1 MAEDILPFFGGIKDE
16 MKGII
21 KVVGVGGGGCNAVDN
36 MYEEGVQGVT
46 YAVCNTDS
54 QSLLG
59 SSVPVKL
66 QLGAGLGAGADPTV
80 GRTEAENTID
90 SIRSILND
98 GTKMVFVTA
107 GMGGGT
113 GTGAAPVVAG
123 VAKEL
128 GILTV
133 GVVTIPFYFE
143 KKRKIIK
150 ALKGVDELRKN
161 VDALLIINNERLC
174 DVYADSDLSIKDA
187 FKRADNI
194 LKDAVKG
201 IAELITVHSN
211 GSINLDFRDV
221 ETTMKDGGGAIM
233 AMGRGAGEHRV
244 EKAIIDALDS
254 PLLYGNDIG
263 KAQRILFNI
272 YASDEHPIFV
282 REMQEI
288 DDFFDQLDPN
298 IDVIWGTSTDNS
310 LGEDAKVTILA
321 TGLED
326 ELRKEVTQD
335 VHQGEDDFYEDLI
348 HILYKPVKK
357 RETDTV
363 QSSEFR
369 VQSSEFRVQ
378 RSECRVQSSEC
389 RGQSS
394 EFRVQRSELGASRSS
409 LQAECG
415 TQSEVGGQSCSKDE
429 RQEPPFVVNVGG
441 EEADTGQSSEFRVQ
455 SAEFGASRSSLQ
467 AECGTQ
473 SEFSER
479 GETSVESRES
489 RAESRESRAES
500 RETRVESRESRDE
513 REETSV
519 KGHES
524 PTINKWKKWLNNLV
538 KEVTE

>member
-1 MAEDILPFFGGIKDE
+1 MGEDIIDFGPIKDT

-21 KVVGVGGGGCNAVDN
+21 KVIGVGGGGCNAVRN
-36 MYEEGVQGVT
+36 MYNEGVEGVT

-54 QSLLG
+54 QSLKD
-59 SSVPVKL
+59 SPVPVKML
-66 QLGAGLGAGADPTV
+66 LGDTGLGAGANPEL
-80 GRTEAENTID
+80 GRKEAENNIND
-90 SIRSILND
+90 IVKLLSD

-123 VAKEL
+123 VAKDM

-161 VDALLIINNERLC
+161 VDAMLIVNNERLC
-174 DVYADSDLSIKDA
+174 DVYADSDISIKEA
-187 FKRADNI
+187 FQRADNI

-221 ETTMKDGGGAIM
+221 ESTMRNGGGAIM
-233 AMGRGAGEHRV
+233 AMGRASGENRV

-263 KAQRILFNI
+263 KAKRILFNI

-298 IDVIWGTSTDNS
+298 IDVIWGTSTDDS

-326 ELRKEVTQD
+326 DLKAEMGENVYNQD
-335 VHQGEDDFYEDLI
+335 DAVYEDLI
-348 HILYKPVKK
+348 PRLYKPKK
-357 RETDTV
+357 IKSPKEV
-363 QSSEFR
+363 IMQ
-369 VQSSEFRVQ
+369 
-378 RSECRVQSSEC
+378 
-389 RGQSS
+389 
-394 EFRVQRSELGASRSS
+394 ELPFEVEPAKEPEPAVAS
-409 LQAECG
+409 APKTEPE
-415 TQSEVGGQSCSKDE
+415 EVDE
-429 RQEPPFVVNVGG
+429 EQEMSTL
-441 EEADTGQSSEFRVQ
+441 DR
-455 SAEFGASRSSLQ
+455 L
-467 AECGTQ
+467 
-473 SEFSER
+473 
-479 GETSVESRES
+479 
-489 RAESRESRAES
+489 
-500 RETRVESRESRDE
+500 
-513 REETSV
+513 
-519 KGHES
+519 K
-524 PTINKWKKWLNNLV
+524 IWLNAFM
-538 KEVTE
+538 KDVTE